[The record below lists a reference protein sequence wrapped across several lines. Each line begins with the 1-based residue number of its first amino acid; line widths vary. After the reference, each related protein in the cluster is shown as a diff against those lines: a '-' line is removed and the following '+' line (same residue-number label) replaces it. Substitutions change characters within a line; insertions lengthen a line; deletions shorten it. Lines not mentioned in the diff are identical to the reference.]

1 MYVVCLKLVQSMVVR
16 VPFGN
21 CETRCVVR
29 KPSVKATRMVCF
41 GTLVEVTPMIRQN
54 VVCTF
59 IATQVCVT
67 VELALVSHNDKQ
79 AACTDTE
86 TEKRKTPTV
95 DRRGPGEAHPRRA
108 MKSIEL
114 SAAPRRFTIE

>member
-59 IATQVCVT
+59 IATQVCAAVVGFGFT
-67 VELALVSHNDKQ
+67 YRYRQELPERQKES
-79 AACTDTE
+79 
-86 TEKRKTPTV
+86 KR
-95 DRRGPGEAHPRRA
+95 
-108 MKSIEL
+108 
-114 SAAPRRFTIE
+114 